1 MLGAVKLH
9 DEVVTVMNL
18 YTLNAIISNQIF
30 KNYTC
35 KKHIDRK
42 PLGFIK
48 IIGFLSY
55 CHIK

>member
-1 MLGAVKLH
+1 MIGAVKLR

-30 KNYTC
+30 LNYTC
-35 KKHIDRK
+35 KRHTDRK
-42 PLGFIK
+42 TLEFIRV
-48 IIGFLSY
+48 IGVLSY

>member
-18 YTLNAIISNQIF
+18 YTLNAIISKTRFLKI
-30 KNYTC
+30 THAR
-35 KKHIDRK
+35 KHIDRK

-48 IIGFLSY
+48 
-55 CHIK
+55 